1 MQQQLSWADGVM
13 IGREAYHNPGLLL
26 DVDHAFYGREQAM
39 LDRKD
44 VIRAMYPY
52 IEAHLAQDGKLAYI
66 TRHLLGLFNGLP
78 GARQFR
84 RHLSEQAY
92 KKTATLAT
100 IEDALALM
108 PDNAD
113 ELNAIADTASE

>member
-1 MQQQLSWADGVM
+1 MNDEGFTACVGYGFYKMVQLFIAV
-13 IGREAYHNPGLLL
+13 LV
-26 DVDHAFYGREQAM
+26 VDANAM

-113 ELNAIADTASE
+113 ELNAIADTVSE